1 MVCYSSMKTVRACGM
16 KTPRVQINISAEM
29 KKRLQTHL
37 INTGVGI
44 ANQSAWIVDAV
55 EKELERE
62 EKRYAARKG
71 K

>member
-1 MVCYSSMKTVRACGM
+1 M